1 LVVYDAA
8 CLVMVLLGTVLL
20 VSRLAGI
27 PGALLQEGV
36 GDLVVNV
43 LMEHVLVRGLYVPVE
58 ILQPGRLA
66 RADELV
72 VDEAI
77 LDVVD
82 MHMLV

>member
-1 LVVYDAA
+1 
-8 CLVMVLLGTVLL
+8 
-20 VSRLAGI
+20 
-27 PGALLQEGV
+27 
-36 GDLVVNV
+36 VVNV